1 VKVTE
6 NQLQDL
12 LEISAIDQQVQRDR
26 ANLLALGEDP
36 EYLGLQR
43 QLRESS
49 ADLISASN
57 RIDGL
62 KLDLKRL
69 ETDVDLVAKREAKD
83 QAALRTTS
91 VVKDAQGLQQ
101 ELKTLEKRR
110 GELEEQ
116 QLQVMEQLE
125 EASKQ
130 MSAVTKSR
138 TETEEMLKVVISR
151 LESAK
156 TKVLSGIELSQAT
169 RKQLVQRVPQ
179 ELLGLFDAKSKRGVA
194 IGRLSNSQCGACRMS
209 LSATALAEVAR
220 IPLGEIA
227 TCPDCGAIL
236 VR

>member
-1 VKVTE
+1 MKVTE

-12 LEISAIDQQVQRDR
+12 LEISALDQQMQRDR
-26 ANLLALGEDP
+26 ASLLSLGEDA

-43 QLRESS
+43 QLRDSS

-69 ETDVDLVAKREAKD
+69 ETDVELVAKREAKD

-116 QLQVMEQLE
+116 QLQIMEQLE
-125 EASKQ
+125 EAGTQ
-130 MSAVTKSR
+130 MAVVTKSR
-138 TETEEMLKVVISR
+138 SETEELLRVVIAR
-151 LESAK
+151 LESSK
-156 TKVLSGIELSQAT
+156 TKLLSGLELSQAT
-169 RKQLVQRVPQ
+169 RKQLVERVPT
-179 ELLGLFDAKSKRGVA
+179 ELMSLFETKSKRGVA
-194 IGRLSNSQCGACRMS
+194 IGRLTNSQCGACRMG
-209 LSATALAEVAR
+209 LSATALSEVSR
-220 IPLGEIA
+220 VPHDEIA
-227 TCPDCGAIL
+227 SCPDCGAIL

>member
-1 VKVTE
+1 MKVTE

-26 ANLLALGEDP
+26 ATLLSLGEDP
-36 EYLGLQR
+36 EYLVLQR
-43 QLRESS
+43 QLRDSS

-69 ETDVDLVAKREAKD
+69 ETDVELVAKREAKD

-116 QLQVMEQLE
+116 QLQIMEQLE
-125 EASKQ
+125 EANAQ
-130 MSAVTKSR
+130 MSLVTKAR
-138 TETEEMLKVVISR
+138 TETEELLKVVIAR

-156 TKVLSGIELSQAT
+156 TKLISGMDLSQAT
-169 RKQLVQRVPQ
+169 RKQLVERLP
-179 ELLGLFDAKSKRGVA
+179 EDLINLFDAKSRRGIA
-194 IGRLSNSQCGACRMS
+194 IGRLTNSQCGACRMG
-209 LSATALAEVAR
+209 LSATALAEVGR